1 MEKLPIYNI
10 TLNDSDDAGLEFISL
25 VANPAIMEMGLAFN
39 VDLEPLRFAQV
50 EDKQIVVGAAMIP
63 NVPLYRNVDGF
74 EFYVV
79 FTPEVIEQ
87 LSEKFNKSTKKYK
100 INVDHKTEVPS
111 AFIKSN
117 WIIEDA
123 VHDKSVMY
131 GFSYPVGTMM
141 VEVKIEDKHFWN
153 TEVKGNAKFGF
164 SVEGLFG
171 LEPTGLKFNNNED
184 KNTNEM
190 ELTEKEIK
198 MIMDARAL
206 ALAEE
211 VPASGDTEEVIV
223 VEAEV
228 VVEEPAAEPEVEEV
242 ESPEE
247 AAMDAAAVIEAMK
260 PIIDDVLNAIAELK
274 AEVASLKDKPA
285 DEAVIAEFKSDFEK
299 RVDLIKNFNAKFN
312 A

>member
-10 TLNDSDDAGLEFISL
+10 TLSDTDESGLEFISL
-25 VANPAIMEMGLAFN
+25 VANPAIMEMGLAFAA
-39 VDLEPLRFAQV
+39 DLEPLRFAQV

-74 EFYVV
+74 KFYVV

-171 LEPTGLKFNNNED
+171 LEPTGLKFNNNEIN
-184 KNTNEM
+184 KKTIEM
-190 ELTEKEIK
+190 ELTDKELK

-206 ALAEE
+206 ALAEH
-211 VPASGDTEEVIV
+211 VPVSGDTVEVAVEAPMAEDMPV
-223 VEAEV
+223 VEV
-228 VVEEPAAEPEVEEV
+228 EV

-247 AAMDAAAVIEAMK
+247 AAIDAAAVVEAMK

-274 AEVASLKDKPA
+274 AEIASMKELPVAD
-285 DEAVIAEFKSDFEK
+285 AVVAEFKSAFES
-299 RVDLIKNFNAKFN
+299 RLDLIKNFNTTFN
-312 A
+312 G